1 MACLIGGF
9 RMSSFP
15 NGKARVLNV
24 QINLGLRPYFVRD
37 ENQQYVTDE
46 HGVREIAYHTDRVVD
61 HFPLIHCSER
71 LDLCCEL
78 NLFLIQRFTGEFSMK
93 RNKNQD
99 QKIRSL
105 LAESEGT
112 RATAMGQPI
121 SLKTVRSLADS
132 LLPFV
137 NWLVLEEADW
147 QEVIAEPLVITEDS
161 LDLVPV
167 WRYRNNVYKR
177 VKSGEIF
184 YSTGRNRVNVV
195 TSFYQWSHINKR
207 IGILPFELINKVIPR
222 KRKDEHF
229 DMLMGMSLSPSRGL
243 PVFTT
248 SMALPKII
256 TQKKA
261 TSADKLM
268 PYRNYE
274 LALLMGSDV
283 ISKNDTYR
291 LWAKLG
297 YMVGLREFEC
307 LMLNRD
313 FVRNPAESNQPG
325 WYLSFKGKL
334 GKDRSVFVTKQLM
347 QELWD
352 YINTKQYTRR
362 LNKFQVEN
370 GVDEI
375 IPLFINNRGHRMS
388 DGSPGN
394 IIELVRNELS
404 AKGIGRLCRSFHDL
418 RSTFATNLAAFLI
431 QAGKSESYIKYKL
444 MSLLGHSDFE
454 TTKQYINFVNNEG
467 FEKTML
473 EWVETVYGSTKELL
487 TKEGTENAL

>member
-1 MACLIGGF
+1 MVLGCGCL
-9 RMSSFP
+9 MSSSS
-15 NGKARVLNV
+15 NSKARVLNV
-24 QINLGLRPYFVRD
+24 QINLGLRPHFILD

-46 HGVREIAYHTDRVVD
+46 HGLREIAYHTDRVID
-61 HFPLIHCSER
+61 RFPLIYCSAR
-71 LDLCCEL
+71 IDLCCEL
-78 NLFLIQRFTGEFSMK
+78 NLFLIQRFTGEFSMR
-93 RNKNQD
+93 RNMDQD
-99 QKIRSL
+99 HL
-105 LAESEGT
+105 GADSEGA
-112 RATAMGQPI
+112 RARAMGQPI

-137 NWLVLEEADW
+137 NWLVLEDADW
-147 QEVIAEPLVITEDS
+147 QEVVAEPLVITEES
-161 LDLVPV
+161 LDLVPI

-177 VKSGEIF
+177 VKAGEIS

-222 KRKDEHF
+222 KRKDGHI
-229 DMLMGMSLSPSRGL
+229 DMLLGMSLSPLRGL

-248 SMALPKII
+248 SMALPKMI
-256 TQKKA
+256 TQKKKS
-261 TSADKLM
+261 SADKLM
-268 PYRNYE
+268 PYNNYE

-283 ISKNDTYR
+283 LRKNDTYR

-313 FVRNPAESNQPG
+313 FVRNPVDSNQPG

-334 GKDRSVFVTKQLM
+334 GKERTVFVTKQLM
-347 QELWD
+347 HEMWD
-352 YINTKQYTRR
+352 YINTKQYARR
-362 LNKFQVEN
+362 LNKFQAEN
-370 GVDEI
+370 GVDEV

-388 DGSPGN
+388 DGSPSN
-394 IIELVRNELS
+394 IVELVRKEME
-404 AKGIGRLCRSFHDL
+404 AKGLGRLCRSFHDL

-487 TKEGTENAL
+487 TKEGAGNVS